1 MSRNSAA
8 SQTQATCSDAPR
20 RISRPTS
27 LSQVFHRCHFIFVFV
42 LVVGGWVRKFACD
55 AAGYPPHEGAL
66 RHRLAHT
73 AGACAVFPCSTSVGV
88 ADLLACHLPPVEKER
103 QEGEFDGADHSTTA
117 TRPLEDGHATASLT
131 AIFVE
136 GTWSQARRLE
146 KRIPSHL
153 PRVVLEQPAA
163 AESDSGQG
171 GRVNTV
177 MAVSCFLRE
186 IWQQDP
192 LPSPG
197 EQRHVQAGQQRE
209 WLREIASFLDGLVA
223 AKEASLAKL
232 HGGKARHPDVPT
244 LSSRDDNG
252 KRRRFRN
259 L

>member
-1 MSRNSAA
+1 M
-8 SQTQATCSDAPR
+8 
-20 RISRPTS
+20 
-27 LSQVFHRCHFIFVFV
+27 
-42 LVVGGWVRKFACD
+42 
-55 AAGYPPHEGAL
+55 
-66 RHRLAHT
+66 
-73 AGACAVFPCSTSVGV
+73 
-88 ADLLACHLPPVEKER
+88 
-103 QEGEFDGADHSTTA
+103 
-117 TRPLEDGHATASLT
+117 
-131 AIFVE
+131 E

-163 AESDSGQG
+163 AQSDNGQG

-192 LPSPG
+192 SPSPG
-197 EQRHVQAGQQRE
+197 EQRHVQTGQQRE